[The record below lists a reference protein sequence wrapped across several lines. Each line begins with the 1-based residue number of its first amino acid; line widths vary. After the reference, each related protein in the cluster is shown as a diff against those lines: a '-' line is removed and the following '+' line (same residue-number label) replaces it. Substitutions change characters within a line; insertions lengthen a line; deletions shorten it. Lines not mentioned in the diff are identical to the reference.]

1 MKRIILSVLVLSM
14 AVAVQ
19 AQEIPER
26 KTDRPVRHERMKG
39 RHGGGMDMKALN
51 LTEEQKAQFKTQR
64 ETFRTQMEELKKND
78 GITVKESRM
87 KMESLRKENKEKTEK
102 ILTTEQKAKLENIK
116 TEGRAKHEAMGKER
130 AARMKT
136 QLGLSDEQAAKLE
149 KSRTSMATNMKAI
162 RENKSL
168 NEEQKREQMKELG
181 KKQKENMKS
190 ILTEEQMKK
199 LKESGHKRM
208 EGRKG
213 KKEMNKTI

>member
-1 MKRIILSVLVLSM
+1 MVLSM

-51 LTEEQKAQFKTQR
+51 FTEEQKAQFKTQR
-64 ETFRTQMEELKKND
+64 ETFRKQLEELKKND

-87 KMESLRKENKEKTEK
+87 KMEALRKENKEKTEK
-102 ILTTEQKAKLENIK
+102 ILTTEQKAKLEKIK
-116 TEGRAKHEAMGKER
+116 MEGRAKHEAMGKER

-136 QLGLSDEQAAKLE
+136 ELGLSDEQAAKLE
-149 KSRTSMATNMKAI
+149 KSRASMAADMKAI

-168 NEEQKREQMKELG
+168 TDEQKREQMKELG

-190 ILTEEQMKK
+190 VLTEEQLKK

-208 EGRKG
+208 EGRKE
-213 KKEMNKTI
+213 KKETNKTI

>member
-1 MKRIILSVLVLSM
+1 MILSM

-26 KTDRPVRHERMKG
+26 KADRPVRHERMKG
-39 RHGGGMDMKALN
+39 RHGAGVDMKALN

-64 ETFRTQMEELKKND
+64 ETFRTQLEELKKND

-87 KMESLRKENKEKTEK
+87 KMETLRKENKEKTEK
-102 ILTTEQKAKLENIK
+102 ILTREQKDKLEK
-116 TEGRAKHEAMGKER
+116 MKVEGRAKHEAMGKER
-130 AARMKT
+130 AARLKT
-136 QLGLSDEQAAKLE
+136 ELGLSDEQVAKLE
-149 KSRTSMATNMKAI
+149 KSRTSMAADMKAI

-168 NEEQKREQMKELG
+168 TDEQKRERMKELG

-190 ILTEEQMKK
+190 VLTEEQMKK

-208 EGRKG
+208 EGRKE
-213 KKEMNKTI
+213 KKETNKTI

>member
-1 MKRIILSVLVLSM
+1 MVLSM
-14 AVAVQ
+14 VIAVQ

-26 KTDRPVRHERMKG
+26 KTDRPVHHERMKG
-39 RHGGGMDMKALN
+39 RHGAGMDMKALN

-64 ETFRTQMEELKKND
+64 ETFRKQLEELKKND

-87 KMESLRKENKEKTEK
+87 KMEALRKENKEKTEK
-102 ILTTEQKAKLENIK
+102 ILTKEQKAKLENIK

-130 AARMKT
+130 GTRMKT
-136 QLGLSDEQAAKLE
+136 ELGLSDEQAAKLE
-149 KSRTSMATNMKAI
+149 KSRASVAADMKAI

-168 NEEQKREQMKELG
+168 TDEQKREQMKELG

-190 ILTEEQMKK
+190 VLTEEQLKK

-208 EGRKG
+208 EGRIE
-213 KKEMNKTI
+213 KKETNKTI